1 MCTILFVVFHLEV
14 SLFRSRTN
22 EVTVYCC
29 NTGIRLERIG
39 LNLVCENSLV
49 FLLPE
54 PPANSLVF
62 CYLNRQLIPSREA
75 LLKNL
80 EVTNSDKKRNFL
92 LCCNS

>member
-1 MCTILFVVFHLEV
+1 MCTILSVLFHLEV

-29 NTGIRLERIG
+29 NTGIKLERIG

-49 FLLPE
+49 F
-54 PPANSLVF
+54 
-62 CYLNRQLIPSREA
+62 CYLHRQLIPSREA